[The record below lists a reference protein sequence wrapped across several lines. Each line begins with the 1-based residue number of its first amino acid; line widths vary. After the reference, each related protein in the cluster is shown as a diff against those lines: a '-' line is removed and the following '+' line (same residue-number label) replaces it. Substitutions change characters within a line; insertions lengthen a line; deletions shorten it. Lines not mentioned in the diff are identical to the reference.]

1 MSDTAILD
9 PYKVLGITKD
19 ATIAEIKSAHR
30 KLALK
35 CHPDKIKDEEQRKE
49 AVPEFQKVQSAY
61 ELLSDTQ
68 KRAEYDYKVEL
79 KKRSAFHGKDAGS
92 SSHHRPSTFTKSY
105 EYRDGAVYEERVPKS
120 SRFFDDDVPF
130 SEEPR
135 PASRKYDGY
144 ERKQNTEEK
153 EKKKSRHVD
162 PPVSS
167 RSSKERVREARE
179 SVKSGRSDRAKY
191 RDKERRKDR
200 ERSEKYPKPFVVSE
214 PEDEYDLDPGNQYY
228 TPQTPQPENQY
239 YTPQTP
245 QPENQYYTPKTPQPE
260 YEDVRTRRTSNSS
273 ESNPKQTRD
282 EEYSDE
288 WSSSKLDDAKKYI
301 QRSKSGGY
309 SSYDTSPSAY
319 YSPHVETPPRRSS
332 GRTRTRDS
340 VRPSSSGKDR
350 RGSADVQDSPLKSH
364 FIPRP
369 PTLQTATSAP
379 SGLRFPISISTRPSS
394 KPHAP
399 RRSETMPFPTLFR
412 RSETLPTRSSKMR
425 EPQDSGYSSPGTPE
439 MHSGSSPPLPG
450 RYTVVDESEEYV
462 SHRAV
467 RIEPNPGLY
476 RRNKSVSPT
485 RHPYSSMPI
494 PQPSRS
500 RTYNYPID
508 PVFMPPSHDPSMP
521 MPSLHT
527 TPPTPVGLNRDGLF
541 GEVLPGNYNRPKIII
556 PDSDIQ
562 YSRKISADDISYSYS
577 PRMGPADPNVY
588 RETYPRPYGSRKE
601 PVAC

>member
-1 MSDTAILD
+1 MSDKAILD
-9 PYKVLGITKD
+9 PYKALGITKD

-30 KLALK
+30 KLVLK
-35 CHPDKIKDEEQRKE
+35 CHPDKIKDEDQRKE
-49 AVPEFQKVQSAY
+49 AIPEFQKVQSAY
-61 ELLSDTQ
+61 ELLSDDK

-79 KKRSAFHGKDAGS
+79 QKRSAFPTEDAGS
-92 SSHHRPSTFTKSY
+92 SSYHRPSAFTKSY
-105 EYRDGAVYEERVPKS
+105 EYRNGAVYEERVPKS
-120 SRFFDDDVPF
+120 SFFDDIPL

-135 PASRKYDGY
+135 PSSRKYDGY
-144 ERKQNTEEK
+144 ERKQNTEQK

-167 RSSKERVREARE
+167 RSSKERVRETRE
-179 SVKSGRSDRAKY
+179 SVKSSRSDRAKH

-200 ERSEKYPKPFVVSE
+200 ERSEKYPKAFVVSE
-214 PEDEYDLDPGNQYY
+214 PEDENGFDSDNQYY
-228 TPQTPQPENQY
+228 A
-239 YTPQTP
+239 
-245 QPENQYYTPKTPQPE
+245 TPKTPEPE
-260 YEDVRTRRTSNSS
+260 FKDIRTQRTSNSS
-273 ESNPKQTRD
+273 EPDPKQTRD

-301 QRSKSGGY
+301 QRSKNSGY
-309 SSYDTSPSAY
+309 SYETTERRPSTSWPSPSAY

-350 RGSADVQDSPLKSH
+350 RGSADVQDPPLKSYP
-364 FIPRP
+364 IPRP

-379 SGLRFPISISTRPSS
+379 SGLRFPFPISTRPSP
-394 KPHAP
+394 KRHAP
-399 RRSETMPFPTLFR
+399 RRSETMPFPNLFR
-412 RSETLPTRSSKMR
+412 RSETLPTRPSKMR

-485 RHPYSSMPI
+485 RHPSMPA
-494 PQPSRS
+494 PPHPSGS

-508 PVFMPPSHDPSMP
+508 PTFMPARHDPSMP
-521 MPSLHT
+521 MPSMHN
-527 TPPTPVGLNRDGLF
+527 PPPIPGGLNRDGLF
-541 GEVLPGNYNRPKIII
+541 GEVLPGQYDRPKIII
-556 PDSDIQ
+556 PENDIR
-562 YSRKISADDISYSYS
+562 YAPRFREEDISYSYS

-588 RETYPRPYGSRKE
+588 PETYPRPHGTRNES
-601 PVAC
+601 VAC